1 MKYLGIPIDF
11 AKPHGADALFAPN
24 SLHWQVFKNPVV
36 LGVGGI
42 AAVLLELAEP
52 RVRHGVWDHSS
63 FRTKPF
69 ERMKRTGT
77 AAMITVYAPRET
89 AKAVIERVERMHARV
104 NGVTPCGQN
113 YRANDPELLSWVQAT
128 ASYGFVEAYSR
139 LIGDFGEAERDTY
152 YSESLASS
160 SNYGASDA
168 PRSIADQRALF
179 QRFSPLLEPSDILQE
194 FISLTRK
201 ALPGPG
207 RFTGLFVRAAVDL
220 LPEHLIERL
229 DLQAHRSSER
239 SWNMVKR
246 LARLAERRAIPG
258 TAPVLACKRMG
269 LPGGWLYRRRTA
281 ESAAQ
286 TGTL

>member
-1 MKYLGIPIDF
+1 MKYLGQDIDF
-11 AKPHGADALFAPN
+11 TAPKGANALFAPT

-89 AKAVIERVERMHARV
+89 AKAVIERVSRMHARV
-104 NGVTPCGQN
+104 SGITPCGKP
-113 YRANDPELLSWVQAT
+113 YRANDPELLSWVQVT
-128 ASYGFVEAYSR
+128 ASYGFVEAYTR
-139 LIGDFGEAERDTY
+139 LVGGFGDAGRSAYYGE
-152 YSESLASS
+152 SSASS
-160 SNYGASDA
+160 AHYGAAEA
-168 PRSIADQRALF
+168 PRSLTDQQAMF
-179 QRFSPLLEPSDILQE
+179 ERFTPLLEPSDILQE
-194 FISLTRK
+194 FMSLTKK

-220 LPEHLIERL
+220 LPEQLIERL
-229 DLQAHRSSER
+229 DLQEHRSSER
-239 SWNMVKR
+239 SWKMVKR

-258 TAPVLACKRMG
+258 TPAVQACKRMG
-269 LPGGWLYRRRTA
+269 LPGSWLYRKQGL
-281 ESAAQ
+281 ESAA
-286 TGTL
+286 